1 MESCSKLD
9 SLWQTLCLHLM
20 VLGVFIP
27 EKVPDGS
34 ADKLSEVVEPALVC
48 VAPEEEAT
56 ALEAALKG

>member
-1 MESCSKLD
+1 MI
-9 SLWQTLCLHLM
+9 
-20 VLGVFIP
+20 LGVFIP
-27 EKVPDGS
+27 ERVPDGS